1 MRLEG
6 RLRMTAARRRV
17 SEYLLDGLAQ
27 SGAPPASAG
36 VREITPGMVR
46 LAVPAPWRTPDG
58 FASLGDV
65 LVQVGEASVLRK
77 HVVVGQDDPRTEP
90 GPDPI
95 DDAEKPDLTWLG
107 ALICLLSAT
116 STSTA
121 IVWALVG

>member
-1 MRLEG
+1 
-6 RLRMTAARRRV
+6 MTAARRRV
-17 SEYLLDGLAQ
+17 SEYPLDGLAQ
-27 SGAPPASAG
+27 SGAPPSSAA
-36 VREITPGMVR
+36 VREIAPGVVR

-95 DDAEKPDLTWLG
+95 DDAEKPARLTWLG
-107 ALICLLSAT
+107 KLICLLTAT
-116 STSTA
+116 STSTT
-121 IVWALVG
+121 IVWALVV